1 MCPDFLLRLLC
12 ENLNVV
18 PQDLGRKNED
28 EESESALPSTKH
40 QVKVICTNQGIEMK
54 VTYSFVCQNLK

>member
-18 PQDLGRKNED
+18 PQDLERNED
-28 EESESALPSTKH
+28 EESESALPTTNH

-54 VTYSFVCQNLK
+54 VTYSFV

>member
-18 PQDLGRKNED
+18 PQDLERNED
-28 EESESALPSTKH
+28 EESESALPITNH